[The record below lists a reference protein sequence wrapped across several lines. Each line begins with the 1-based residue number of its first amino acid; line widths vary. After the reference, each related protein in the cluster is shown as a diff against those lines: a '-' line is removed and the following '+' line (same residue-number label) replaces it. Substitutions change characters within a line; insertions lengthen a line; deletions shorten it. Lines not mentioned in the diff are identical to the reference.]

1 MNDNNPPAS
10 WPDRAVGLGAGL
22 ASALLFI
29 VSTRGSGLALAL
41 AYFAPLPLMIGAA
54 GFSLPGALIGALI
67 GAGVLLAAAH
77 APFALAFLFGFAA
90 PALALAAMIQ
100 SPLPSRDRESAAARF
115 AMPGEMLEIIILLSI
130 LVAGAGVAI
139 LLVHYHGFEPAM
151 SAVMKHFA
159 PALDN
164 IAKDLAPVSS
174 EIGAEGVK
182 RLAVMSAPA
191 GVAASQVMLLAV
203 NLWLAARTIDISGRL
218 RRPWPSLPETL
229 ALPRLLG
236 PIFLVAA
243 GLVFKGGLIGMLT
256 GIVAAA
262 LGFGFA
268 FHGLAAVHGLTRDV
282 GLRGAWLAALYAV
295 AMVLEPWSIIFLALF
310 GVIESAFSL
319 RARKARRRVKTRN

>member
-10 WPDRAVGLGAGL
+10 WADRAVGLGAGL
-22 ASALLFI
+22 AGALLFV
-29 VSTRGSGLALAL
+29 VSTRGSSLAVAL

-77 APFALAFLFGFAA
+77 APLALAFLFGFAA

-100 SPLPSRDRESAAARF
+100 SPLPSRDRGAAAERF
-115 AMPGEMLEIIILLSI
+115 VSPGEMLETIILLSI

-151 SAVMKHFA
+151 TAVLQHFA
-159 PALDN
+159 PALDDF
-164 IAKDLAPVSS
+164 AASLEAASK
-174 EIGAEGVK
+174 EIGAEAVK
-182 RLAVMSAPA
+182 RFAVMSVPA
-191 GVAASQVMLLAV
+191 IVAASQVMLFSV
-203 NLWLAARTIDISGRL
+203 NLWLAARTIDVSGRL

-229 ALPRLLG
+229 RLPRVLG

-243 GLVFKGGLIGMLT
+243 GLAFKGGLIAVLA

-262 LGFGFA
+262 IGFGFA
-268 FHGLAAVHGLTRDV
+268 LHGLAAIHGLSRDAS
-282 GLRGAWLAALYAV
+282 LRGAWLAALYAV
-295 AMVLEPWSIIFLALF
+295 IMVIEPWAFVLLALF

-319 RARKARRRVKTRN
+319 RARKARRVKTRN